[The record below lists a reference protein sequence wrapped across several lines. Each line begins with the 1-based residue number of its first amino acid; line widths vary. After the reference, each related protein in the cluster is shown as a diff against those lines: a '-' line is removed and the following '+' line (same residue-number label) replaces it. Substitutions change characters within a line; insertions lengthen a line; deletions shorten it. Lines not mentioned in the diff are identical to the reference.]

1 MSWLETEK
9 QTQQI
14 INDDTHDISVMILQ
28 QNYATLYTLLVT
40 SINISQKHLHFKSS
54 HLRVD
59 DVPWIRITLK

>member
-14 INDDTHDISVMILQ
+14 INDDTHDISVMVLQ

-54 HLRVD
+54 HLHLA
-59 DVPWIRITLK
+59 DVPWIQITLK